1 MRTRHPPEE
10 WSRELHNQE
19 ANVRKAVSVFA
30 LWLACTVPALACDK
44 PTPPAALPDGKT
56 ASKED
61 MLAAKKQV
69 DAFKR
74 DMDAYMSC
82 ERNSSKLDFAQ
93 KQLEQVADRF
103 NVEVRAFKQR
113 G

>member
-1 MRTRHPPEE
+1 VKE
-10 WSRELHNQE
+10 
-19 ANVRKAVSVFA
+19 AVSVLA

-74 DMDAYMSC
+74 DMDAYMTC
-82 ERNSSKLDFAQ
+82 ERNSSKVDSAQ

-103 NVEVRAFKQR
+103 NVEVRAFKAR